1 MEVVAAVLVI
11 VALGAVVWFVGAP
24 LRAGRAMVDAQQ
36 RDEESRRDA
45 LDAAREAK
53 YREIRDAELDR
64 RTGKLTD
71 EEWRSIDRQLRAEA
85 VEILRAL
92 DELGE
97 SPAR

>member
-11 VALGAVVWFVGAP
+11 VVLGLVVWFVGGP
-24 LRAGRAMVDAQQ
+24 LRGGASAVDERA

-45 LDAAREAK
+45 LEAAKEAK
-53 YREIRDAELDR
+53 YREIRETELDH

-71 EEWRSIDRQLRAEA
+71 EEWRALDRQLRAEA

-92 DELGE
+92 DELGG
-97 SPAR
+97 